1 VASRDTY
8 NQGKQIGSTMGFVRI
23 HCLAVASAGLLL
35 ATSGALAAPSAQ
47 AQREIAQLI
56 GSLDGSQCQFQ
67 RNGSWYGPADARSH
81 LQRKYDYLLKKDMV
95 DTAEQFIERAASQS
109 SMSGKAYRIR
119 CPGKPEQTSAAW
131 FGARLQAL
139 RQRTP

>member
-1 VASRDTY
+1 MQS
-8 NQGKQIGSTMGFVRI
+8 VRKLFI
-23 HCLAVASAGLLL
+23 PVCFLPALLCTGPAWSAPGAQARQEIAGL
-35 ATSGALAAPSAQ
+35 
-47 AQREIAQLI
+47 IA
-56 GSLDGSQCQFQ
+56 SLDGSACQFQ

-119 CPGKPEQTSAAW
+119 CPGQPEQTSAAW

>member
-1 VASRDTY
+1 MKYPPLVA
-8 NQGKQIGSTMGFVRI
+8 IA
-23 HCLAVASAGLLL
+23 LALAPGL
-35 ATSGALAAPSAQ
+35 ADAAPSTDAR
-47 AQREIAQLI
+47 REITQLI
-56 GSLDGSQCQFQ
+56 GSLDGSHCQFQ
-67 RNGSWYGPADARSH
+67 RSGSWYGPAEARSH

-95 DTAEQFIERAASQS
+95 DSAEQFIERAASQS

-119 CPGKPEQTSAAW
+119 CPGQPEQTSAAW

>member
-1 VASRDTY
+1 MKHFPLVA
-8 NQGKQIGSTMGFVRI
+8 
-23 HCLAVASAGLLL
+23 LALALAPGIAG
-35 ATSGALAAPSAQ
+35 AAPSAD
-47 AQREIAQLI
+47 ARREITQLI

-67 RNGSWYGPADARSH
+67 RNGSWYGPADARAH

-95 DTAEQFIERAASQS
+95 DSAEQFIERAASQS

-119 CPGKPEQTSAAW
+119 CPGQPEQTSAAW

>member
-1 VASRDTY
+1 MKYSPLVA
-8 NQGKQIGSTMGFVRI
+8 
-23 HCLAVASAGLLL
+23 LALALASGVAG
-35 ATSGALAAPSAQ
+35 AAPSAD
-47 AQREIAQLI
+47 ARREITQLI

-67 RNGSWYGPADARSH
+67 RNGSWYGPADARAH
-81 LQRKYDYLLKKDMV
+81 LQRKYDYLLKKNMV

-119 CPGKPEQTSAAW
+119 CPGQPEQTSAAW

>member
-1 VASRDTY
+1 MKYFPLVA
-8 NQGKQIGSTMGFVRI
+8 
-23 HCLAVASAGLLL
+23 LALALAPGIAG
-35 ATSGALAAPSAQ
+35 AAPSAD
-47 AQREIAQLI
+47 ARREITQLI

-95 DTAEQFIERAASQS
+95 DSAEQFIERAASQS

-119 CPGKPEQTSAAW
+119 CPGQPEQTSAAW

>member
-1 VASRDTY
+1 MKYSPLVA
-8 NQGKQIGSTMGFVRI
+8 
-23 HCLAVASAGLLL
+23 LALALAPGIAG
-35 ATSGALAAPSAQ
+35 AAPSAD
-47 AQREIAQLI
+47 ARREITQLI

-67 RNGSWYGPADARSH
+67 RNGNWYGPADARSH

-95 DTAEQFIERAASQS
+95 DSAEQFIERAASQS

-119 CPGKPEQTSAAW
+119 CPGQPEQTSAAW

>member
-1 VASRDTY
+1 MKYSPLVA
-8 NQGKQIGSTMGFVRI
+8 
-23 HCLAVASAGLLL
+23 LALAL
-35 ATSGALAAPSAQ
+35 ATGIAGAAPSAD
-47 AQREIAQLI
+47 ARREITQLI

-95 DTAEQFIERAASQS
+95 DSAEQFIERAASQS

-119 CPGKPEQTSAAW
+119 CPGQPEQTSAAW

>member
-1 VASRDTY
+1 MKYFPLVA
-8 NQGKQIGSTMGFVRI
+8 
-23 HCLAVASAGLLL
+23 LALALASGVAG
-35 ATSGALAAPSAQ
+35 AAPSAD
-47 AQREIAQLI
+47 ARREITQLI

-67 RNGSWYGPADARSH
+67 RNGSWYGPADARAH
-81 LQRKYDYLLKKDMV
+81 LQRKYDYLQKKDMV

-119 CPGKPEQTSAAW
+119 CPGQPEQTSAAW
-131 FGARLQAL
+131 FGARLQSL